1 MITDVWTGIE
11 KFFVPGLEILPAAS
25 AHDVV
30 SYLRQIGANDAA
42 RIGSTMHRRALRE
55 HTYEL
60 RAAQVDAI
68 LQAFVA
74 DSESELPAHPAA
86 LYSQA

>member
-11 KFFVPGLEILPAAS
+11 KFFVPGLEILLAAS

-30 SYLRQIGANDAA
+30 SYLRQIGANEAA

-74 DSESELPAHPAA
+74 YSESELPAHPAA